1 MDKLNL
7 PLDTLPATGFANS
20 KDFSASIKLV
30 VTSFG
35 QVMASASQNSA
46 APAPTPNNKATGTV
60 TGSAKPNTYAIASGE
75 TLTSIVRQQAANQ
88 GISLS
93 PEQSHRLA
101 LDLANR
107 NGISD
112 PNRIQVG
119 QNLQLQDLQA
129 ELKTLAPVRAEKL
142 PPSVVVVD
150 STRAWMNQRQA
161 GAATDANALSTRPNA
176 LQNRPTSVANANSG
190 HNVQATA
197 HPVLKQTLDRA
208 VAKGFIPGHE
218 KKAVHDKILQLSA
231 KHKFDPDDFAR
242 LSLMESDGLNPKA
255 TNERCHG
262 IIQFCDGPARGA
274 ATVGFAD
281 KPKAIL
287 GLSVFQQLNLVD
299 TYFQEA
305 GVNKQTHNS
314 LDNLYLA
321 VLQPPARQEKR
332 ADAPLNILGPQAK
345 VLHEGNDNT
354 QAITRQS
361 IFEGL
366 VKNARQKLSAAFQL
380 SEAPKSASTPNPASA
395 SASAPAKAPAPASA
409 PVSALNPGPVAK
421 TLPKPQQL
429 SSLTPLAPLSPLSP
443 LSSSRASTA
452 APLTQ
457 LAQNDIDSF
466 PQP

>member
-1 MDKLNL
+1 MNDLHFCKKDATPDLTPLSTLNVCDAMDKLNL
-7 PLDTLPATGFANS
+7 PLDTLPSMGFATS
-20 KDFSASIKLV
+20 KDFSANTPL
-30 VTSFG
+30 TGASFG
-35 QVMASASQNSA
+35 RVMASAALKTSTTSS
-46 APAPTPNNKATGTV
+46 TNNTTHKP
-60 TGSAKPNTYAIASGE
+60 SPNTPVPAQTYQIAAGE
-75 TLTSIVRQQAANQ
+75 TLTSIVRQQAASQ
-88 GISLS
+88 GIALS
-93 PEQSHRLA
+93 PEQSHRMA

-112 PNRIQVG
+112 PNRIHSG
-119 QNLQLQDLQA
+119 QTLQLNALNA
-129 ELKTLAPVRAEKL
+129 ELQTLAPARAGKL
-142 PPSVVVVD
+142 PPSVVVAD

-161 GAATDANALSTRPNA
+161 SANPVPNRPNA
-176 LQNRPTSVANANSG
+176 LGNPNGNNLASSNPN
-190 HNVQATA
+190 ATA

-274 ATVGFAD
+274 ATVGFANQ
-281 KPKAIL
+281 PKAIL
-287 GLSVFQQLNLVD
+287 GLSVYQQLNLVD

-305 GVNKQTHNS
+305 GVSKQPHNS

-321 VLQPPARQEKR
+321 VLQPTARQEKR

-366 VKNARQKLSAAFQL
+366 VKNARQKLSAAFQM
-380 SEAPKSASTPNPASA
+380 SDASPAS
-395 SASAPAKAPAPASA
+395 PAS
-409 PVSALNPGPVAK
+409 VSAKEAH
-421 TLPKPQQL
+421 
-429 SSLTPLAPLSPLSP
+429 LT
-443 LSSSRASTA
+443 R
-452 APLTQ
+452 
-457 LAQNDIDSF
+457 LAQNDNGAITRR
-466 PQP
+466 

>member
-20 KDFSASIKLV
+20 KDFSAAPKLGG
-30 VTSFG
+30 TSFG
-35 QVMASASQNSA
+35 QVMASASQPPATAS
-46 APAPTPNNKATGTV
+46 APTGRGMAMGTGTG
-60 TGSAKPNTYAIASGE
+60 TGMAKPNTHAIAAGE

-88 GISLS
+88 GIALS
-93 PEQSHRLA
+93 PDQSHRLA

-107 NGISD
+107 NGIAD

-119 QNLQLQDLQA
+119 QNLQLQGLHA
-129 ELKTLAPVRAEKL
+129 ELRTLAPVRAEKL

-161 GAATDANALSTRPNA
+161 VAAPVNP
-176 LQNRPTSVANANSG
+176 VANAANAP
-190 HNVQATA
+190 VRTA
-197 HPVLKQTLDRA
+197 AVPHPVLKQTLDRA

-274 ATVGFAD
+274 ATVGYAD

-305 GVNKQTHNS
+305 GVHKQTHNT

-321 VLQPPARQEKR
+321 VLQPTARQEKR

-345 VLHEGNDNT
+345 VLHEGHDNT

-366 VKNARQKLSAAFQL
+366 VKNARQKLSAAFQM
-380 SEAPKSASTPNPASA
+380 SEAPKPL
-395 SASAPAKAPAPASA
+395 SAPAAAPAQAPAPA
-409 PVSALNPGPVAK
+409 PVSALNPAPVSKA
-421 TLPKPQQL
+421 LPKTQQL
-429 SSLTPLAPLSPLSP
+429 SSLSS
-443 LSSSRASTA
+443 LSSLTSLPPQSQPRASVA
-452 APLTQ
+452 APMTQ
-457 LAQNDIDSF
+457 LAQNDTDSF